1 MINTRQNKQTSFKY
15 MTSLLRVN
23 TDYRKKEKYMLTKL
37 ISLMNMR
44 HLKPHY
50 VEVVPLCDLTP
61 PTASDQNNTDINT
74 KHRCET
80 VCQV

>member
-1 MINTRQNKQTSFKY
+1 M
-15 MTSLLRVN
+15 SL
-23 TDYRKKEKYMLTKL
+23 
-37 ISLMNMR
+37 INMR

-50 VEVVPLCDLTP
+50 VEVVLLCDLTP